1 MLKNRRK
8 IDKYC
13 PLQITIIVIYLVN
26 NNYLPQTLYYIILYY
41 RTTYE

>member
-13 PLQITIIVIYLVN
+13 PLQITTIVIYLVN
-26 NNYLPQTLYYIILYY
+26 NNYLPQTLLYYIIL
-41 RTTYE
+41 